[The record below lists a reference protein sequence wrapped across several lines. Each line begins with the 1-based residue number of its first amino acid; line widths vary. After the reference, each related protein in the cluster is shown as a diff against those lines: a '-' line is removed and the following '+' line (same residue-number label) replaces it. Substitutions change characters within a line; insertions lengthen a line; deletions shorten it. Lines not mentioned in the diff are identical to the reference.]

1 MQLYAVSVT
10 ATRQFSPTQV
20 GSTTRFMSA
29 LSNSMEVAIEDG
41 ITAFVKLGLKP
52 QDGYHSHQGTAIAIS
67 AQLVTKAY
75 ESLQGA
81 N

>member
-1 MQLYAVSVT
+1 MA
-10 ATRQFSPTQV
+10 AFSH
-20 GSTTRFMSA
+20 
-29 LSNSMEVAIEDG
+29 SMEAAIEDA
-41 ITAFVKLGLKP
+41 ITASIKLSLKP
-52 QDGYHSHQGTAIAIS
+52 QDGHHSHQGTAIAIS